1 MTELRIWIIPCI
13 IFGIFLALISA
24 ILVYTYSDMDDPLRK
39 GSREVNKSVTS
50 MEDFQKA
57 MDAKL
62 K

>member
-1 MTELRIWIIPCI
+1 MAELRIWIIPCI
-13 IFGIFLALISA
+13 IFGVFLALISA

-39 GSREVNKSVTS
+39 CSKEVNKSVTS

>member
-13 IFGIFLALISA
+13 IFGVFLALISA

-39 GSREVNKSVTS
+39 GSKEVNKSVTS